1 MKSDSNV
8 TLYTKNNIQSKYIQQ
23 KELNDTIQ
31 TVEHHSSYLFPSI
44 VILIFIIFISI
55 LIYKKRKEYQLLKN
69 STRLEDIVTIDDESD
84 REAIEEAIKNKDE
97 VFLRDALNSP
107 VLSEKNKKLIKQY
120 FKNKN

>member
-1 MKSDSNV
+1 
-8 TLYTKNNIQSKYIQQ
+8 
-23 KELNDTIQ
+23 
-31 TVEHHSSYLFPSI
+31 
-44 VILIFIIFISI
+44 
-55 LIYKKRKEYQLLKN
+55 
-69 STRLEDIVTIDDESD
+69 LEDIVTIDDESD